1 MLTLPTAFSGSVYCA
16 NVTGVIEIL
25 PVHSETYAPT
35 VVTHTC
41 GVFSPSS
48 VFMRDERC
56 RITNRAVSAQGDA
69 TTYTY
74 DWQCTQPEP
83 AVSTGVVVAAVVT
96 SVGGTILFVVIG
108 IISVRYVRGKR
119 RVEQLLNRVELLTLT
134 TKNGAD
140 DQFSLPQWHAPEDY
154 SLKPIEDLPI
164 QLSNTKFDFGTKG
177 NLLQVDSMY
186 KDTFTMQAKAKPSNS
201 RGLIER
207 LIEKTVHVQFHPVQS
222 SKFQL
227 TVDPAE
233 IDLRGKDEVSVTLML
248 QMRMTT
254 RTNISLWVEVPELK
268 QFSLLEF
275 VCASEPSPW
284 IDIDDVNDISE
295 PLGEGGFG
303 AVYKAKYR
311 GQQVAFK
318 KLKVSCDN

>member
-1 MLTLPTAFSGSVYCA
+1 M
-16 NVTGVIEIL
+16 
-25 PVHSETYAPT
+25 
-35 VVTHTC
+35 
-41 GVFSPSS
+41 
-48 VFMRDERC
+48 DDDRC
-56 RITNRAVSAQGDA
+56 RITNRAVSTQNDS

-74 DWQCTQPEP
+74 SWECPGPP
-83 AVSTGVVVAAVVT
+83 AGTSAEVIVAAVVV
-96 SVGGTILFVVIG
+96 SIGGTILFIVIG

-134 TKNGAD
+134 TKSGD

-164 QLSNTKFDFGTKG
+164 QLTNTKFDFGTKG

-186 KDTFTMQAKAKPSNS
+186 KDAFKVQAKAKANHS

-207 LIEKTVHVQFHPVQS
+207 LLEKTMRVQFHPVQS
-222 SKFQL
+222 TKFQL

-233 IDLRGKDEVSVTLML
+233 IDLRGNEETNVTLML

-254 RTNISLWVEVPELK
+254 KTNISLWVEVPELK

-284 IDIDDVNDISE
+284 IDIDDVYEVSE
-295 PLGEGGFG
+295 SLGEGG
-303 AVYKAKYR
+303 
-311 GQQVAFK
+311 
-318 KLKVSCDN
+318 